1 MMGLPLTLT
10 QASPSRCSPS
20 GSYRPSRATFVSR
33 PGRLL
38 IAVGY
43 SAHITACL
51 EDRLGHAHH
60 FRHNHAEDAM
70 NSRDSYSSDKP
81 PYVRFKVEML
91 YLALDQ
97 SQVRCV

>member
-1 MMGLPLTLT
+1 
-10 QASPSRCSPS
+10 
-20 GSYRPSRATFVSR
+20 
-33 PGRLL
+33 
-38 IAVGY
+38 
-43 SAHITACL
+43 
-51 EDRLGHAHH
+51 
-60 FRHNHAEDAM
+60 M